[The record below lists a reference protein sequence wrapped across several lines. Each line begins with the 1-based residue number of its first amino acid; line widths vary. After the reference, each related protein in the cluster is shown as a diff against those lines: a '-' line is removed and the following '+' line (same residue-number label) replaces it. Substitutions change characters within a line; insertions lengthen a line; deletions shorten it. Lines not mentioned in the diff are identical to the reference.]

1 MKTVVSSV
9 QAKELDQYAIE
20 EMKMP
25 SLVLMERAALAVVD
39 ALEKKAE
46 TLKCVL
52 VVCGTGNNGA
62 DGVAVGRI
70 LHLKGYDVNVC
81 CLGEE
86 QRYSPELRQQLEI
99 AKKYC
104 VSLVNNPSW
113 NEYTTIVDAIFGVG
127 LSRNVTGFYLEA
139 IKQINQTFARKVAVD
154 VPSGLCSD
162 SGRILGHAVRA
173 DETVT
178 FAFLKKGL
186 CFYPGCEW
194 AGETCVADI
203 GIYER
208 KNETPEAY
216 THAVEWQ
223 DVRCLLPKRAEN
235 GNKGSFGKVL
245 FLAGSRQMAGAA
257 YLCASA
263 CLRSGAGMV
272 KIHTAQENREILQ
285 TLLPEALL
293 STYAEGQ
300 ADFQMLKEDLE
311 WCDVVAAGPGLGQGP
326 QECSLLQFLLE
337 NCAKPLVLDADA
349 LNLFGK
355 NPHWAKKLPKTCVFT
370 PHLMEMSRMTGKT
383 LEEIQREPFHSADEF
398 AKRHQVV
405 CVLKD
410 ARTVIAVPDG
420 RSWVNL
426 SGNSGMAT
434 AGSGDVLTGIT
445 AALLAVGEDPAH
457 MAALAVYLHG
467 CAGDMACG
475 RKGDRSMTA
484 QDIIGALPEVF
495 KRGVDKNG
503 EKQSNKGIYIAGRD
517 CAKF

>member
-25 SLVLMERAALAVVD
+25 SLILMERAALAVVD

-127 LSRNVTGFYLEA
+127 LSGNVTGFYLEA

-186 CFYPGCEW
+186 CLYPGCEW

-293 STYAEGQ
+293 STYDEGQ

-349 LNLFGK
+349 LNLFG
-355 NPHWAKKLPKTCVFT
+355 
-370 PHLMEMSRMTGKT
+370 
-383 LEEIQREPFHSADEF
+383 
-398 AKRHQVV
+398 
-405 CVLKD
+405 
-410 ARTVIAVPDG
+410 
-420 RSWVNL
+420 
-426 SGNSGMAT
+426 
-434 AGSGDVLTGIT
+434 
-445 AALLAVGEDPAH
+445 
-457 MAALAVYLHG
+457 
-467 CAGDMACG
+467 
-475 RKGDRSMTA
+475 
-484 QDIIGALPEVF
+484 
-495 KRGVDKNG
+495 
-503 EKQSNKGIYIAGRD
+503 
-517 CAKF
+517 